1 VSPRGRKG
9 IGNFLDSR
17 PTRGKNSDATR
28 FYNQENNMHPRNNG
42 RTLPRPPLLHALL
55 LVIAALFW
63 LIQAAPVRAAEDN
76 TYDQDSVLKEAKEFF
91 GETTEGLAKVIEK
104 AFKEQGRPVGYIK
117 GEELSAAVTVGLS
130 YGKGDLKMKN
140 GETLKVFWQGPS
152 VGFDLGLNAS
162 KVFVLVYN
170 LSDKN
175 DIYQRFPGVDGSLYW
190 VAGVGMNYQQRQNI
204 VLAPIRLGVGW
215 RAGASVGYM
224 HYTRERTYNPF

>member
-1 VSPRGRKG
+1 MRNPFFPASGHGLSRRL
-9 IGNFLDSR
+9 IRAFLL
-17 PTRGKNSDATR
+17 G
-28 FYNQENNMHPRNNG
+28 
-42 RTLPRPPLLHALL
+42 LL
-55 LVIAALFW
+55 AAFW
-63 LIQAAPVRAAEDN
+63 LLQTTPARAAEDN
-76 TYDQDSVLKEAKEFF
+76 TYDQDSILKEAEAFF

-117 GEELSAAVTVGLS
+117 GEELSAAITVGLS
-130 YGKGDLKMKN
+130 YGKGDLQLKN
-140 GETLKVFWQGPS
+140 GQSAKVFWQGPS

-162 KVFVLVYN
+162 KVFVLVYK
-170 LSDKN
+170 LADKN
-175 DIYQRFPGVDGSLYW
+175 AIYQRFPGVDGSLYW

>member
-1 VSPRGRKG
+1 
-9 IGNFLDSR
+9 
-17 PTRGKNSDATR
+17 
-28 FYNQENNMHPRNNG
+28 MHPRNNG